1 MLCISLVR
9 FLLGRSGSHT
19 SHCTYCSSLIIEV
32 LQTMSHQSQDGD
44 SAVLTVA
51 RNARAD
57 GSRTLTAS
65 ISLDSIDK

>member
-9 FLLGRSGSHT
+9 FLLGRSGSHCT
-19 SHCTYCSSLIIEV
+19 YTYCSSLIIEV